1 MLVMFKGTGCA
12 ECPFYNANF
21 SMEDAGVRIEG
32 ARCALD
38 GLVDVAGYV
47 FDIKL
52 GQDGKRKGNC
62 PFLDPMRKAIEVESY
77 E

>member
-1 MLVMFKGTGCA
+1 MLVMFKGSGCA
-12 ECPFYNANF
+12 ECPFYRTERN
-21 SMEDAGVRIEG
+21 EDDLVDVE
-32 ARCALD
+32 CALD
-38 GLVDVAGYV
+38 GLVDVTGYV